1 MTRKFNHEVGC
12 SEKKLRLVVKTAFNQ
27 RRKTLSNSLKSILP
41 ADFDKSLPVFKQ
53 RPEQLSVEEFVALA
67 NLILPD

>member
-1 MTRKFNHEVGC
+1 
-12 SEKKLRLVVKTAFNQ
+12 VKTAFNQ